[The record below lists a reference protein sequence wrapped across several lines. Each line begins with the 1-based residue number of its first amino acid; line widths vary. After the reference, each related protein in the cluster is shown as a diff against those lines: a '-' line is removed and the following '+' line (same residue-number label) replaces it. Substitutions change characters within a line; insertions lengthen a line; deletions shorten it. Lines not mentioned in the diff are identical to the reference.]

1 MTLTSESLAFQS
13 SNARLTSADRRQ
25 ETSSGPVEKIRHDQ
39 RPLVLINHLVEPP
52 GRITGITRY
61 AFGLIDALVAR
72 GTYRYALATAFTR
85 EQLPESVAK
94 GLDRILTFP
103 YVESTPVN
111 FIRQHAVLKA
121 AASEVGPQLI
131 YAINPMCPS
140 VNGLPTIV
148 TAHDLYMKTLPDM
161 YPFRHRL
168 WWSLFFGRA
177 ARQAARIACVS
188 HNTQNDVAR
197 FYPSVSAKTCLVPGA
212 GVLPHASPTAPL
224 PERLRA
230 PYILMLGN
238 LTPNKN
244 AGFLIAALKSLR
256 AKGVTVNAYHIGRDA
271 YGALNQ
277 ADGIIEQLGSV
288 DDAGLDAILGSARAL
303 VTCSSYEG
311 FGLPI
316 IEAHDRG
323 IPVVASDIPVF
334 REVAGDGALFI
345 QLGDVAGFAAA
356 IEAMTTNDALHVS
369 LSAAAA
375 INAKRYTWNNSAV
388 AAEAQI
394 AALVRSQA

>member
-1 MTLTSESLAFQS
+1 MTLTSGSLAFQS
-13 SNARLTSADRRQ
+13 SSTGLDPGNNRR
-25 ETSSGPVEKIRHDQ
+25 ETSSGPIAQAPDGQK
-39 RPLVLINHLVEPP
+39 PLVLINHLVEPP

-61 AFGLIDALVAR
+61 AFGLIEALVAR
-72 GTYRYALATAFTR
+72 GTYRYALATAFSR
-85 EQLPESVAK
+85 EQLPETMAN

-103 YVESTPVN
+103 YVESTPLN
-111 FIRQHAVLKA
+111 FIRQHAMLKA
-121 AASEVGPQLI
+121 AASEASPQLI

-140 VNGLPTIV
+140 VNGLPTII

-168 WWSLFFGRA
+168 WWSVFFNRA

-188 HNTQNDVAR
+188 RNTQSDVIR
-197 FYPSVSAKTCLVPGA
+197 FYPSVGSKTCLVSGA
-212 GVLPHASPTAPL
+212 GVLPRRSPSSP
-224 PERLRA
+224 PEQLRA
-230 PYILMLGN
+230 PYILLLGN

-244 AGFLIAALKSLR
+244 AGFLVAALKQLR
-256 AKGVTVNAYHIGRDA
+256 AKGITINAYHVGRDA
-271 YGALNQ
+271 YGALNDV
-277 ADGIIEQLGSV
+277 DGLIEQLGGI
-288 DDAGLDAILGSARAL
+288 DDERLNAMLGSARAL

-323 IPVVASDIPVF
+323 VPVIASDIPIF

-345 QLGDVAGFAAA
+345 QLGDVAGFAAS
-356 IEAMTTNDALHVS
+356 IEAIIANDTLHAS
-369 LSAAAA
+369 LSKAA
-375 INAKRYTWNNSAV
+375 IVNAKRYTWNNSAA

-394 AALVRSQA
+394 AALVAAHA